1 MIPETHYAK
10 TVDGV
15 HIAYQ
20 VLGSGPMDLVF
31 MPGFV
36 TNLEAVWQWPV
47 AAAYLRRLATFSRL
61 LIFDRRGT
69 GLSDHLVQG
78 EYQLTVEA
86 RVDDL
91 RAVMDDASSRSS
103 VLFGAQDGTAVCALF
118 GATYPDRVI
127 GLVAYASSA
136 RGLWAADYPWAWSE
150 EGWAEYLER
159 VDRGWGTY
167 AFAEEEARI
176 AWPDFGADPEWVNRY
191 ARWMRMAAGPGD
203 AAAIER
209 TYRDLDI
216 RDILPR
222 IQAPTLLIHRT
233 GDEMEPVEQSRYMA
247 GRIPGA
253 RLVELPGR
261 NHGWAEPNQDEVL
274 DVVAQFLTE
283 LRREEAEFDRV
294 LATVLFTDI
303 VGSTEHAAKVG
314 NARWKELVEHHH
326 ERIRGQLAR
335 YRGVEIDT
343 AGDGFFAS
351 FDGPARAIRCA
362 LSATRAV
369 SNLGIEIRAG
379 IHTGECEVIDNKVG
393 GIAVNIGARVA
404 SLAGP
409 GEVVVSQTVKD
420 LVAGS
425 GLQFE
430 DRGEHELKG
439 VPDRWRLFRVVET

>member
-1 MIPETHYAK
+1 VIPETHYVK

-20 VLGSGPMDLVF
+20 VLGSGPLDLVF
-31 MPGFV
+31 VPGFV

-47 AAAYLRRLATFSRL
+47 SAAYLRRLATFSRV

-78 EYQLTVEA
+78 EHQLTVEA

-91 RAVMDDASSRSS
+91 RAVMDDASSRSG
-103 VLFGAQDGTAVCALF
+103 VLFGAQDGTAVCAMF

-136 RGLWAADYPWAWSE
+136 RGLWAADYPWAWSDE
-150 EGWAEYLER
+150 DWAEYLER

-167 AFAEEEARI
+167 AFAEEETRI
-176 AWPDFGADPEWVNRY
+176 TWPDLGADPDWINRY

-209 TYRDLDI
+209 TARDLDI

-233 GDEMEPVEQSRYMA
+233 GDEIEPVEQSRYMA
-247 GRIPGA
+247 ERIPGA

-303 VGSTEHAAKVG
+303 VGSTEPPLRLETQG
-314 NARWKELVEHHH
+314 GRSSSSTTTSGSE
-326 ERIRGQLAR
+326 
-335 YRGVEIDT
+335 
-343 AGDGFFAS
+343 AS
-351 FDGPARAIRCA
+351 
-362 LSATRAV
+362 
-369 SNLGIEIRAG
+369 
-379 IHTGECEVIDNKVG
+379 
-393 GIAVNIGARVA
+393 
-404 SLAGP
+404 
-409 GEVVVSQTVKD
+409 
-420 LVAGS
+420 
-425 GLQFE
+425 
-430 DRGEHELKG
+430 
-439 VPDRWRLFRVVET
+439 